1 MWRTRHSLAL
11 QLCAVLRFFPPPVNR
26 QRVAKLG
33 WHGLARL
40 NAAFQLAIARGV
52 KASEDQA
59 LLRGYQYGPPIGQY
73 QLDKNPL
80 VDSGGVSH
88 FGGDL

>member
-1 MWRTRHSLAL
+1 MCRI
-11 QLCAVLRFFPPPVNR
+11 AVLPSPSQP
-26 QRVAKLG
+26 AKSGQVGL
-33 WHGLARL
+33 HGLARL